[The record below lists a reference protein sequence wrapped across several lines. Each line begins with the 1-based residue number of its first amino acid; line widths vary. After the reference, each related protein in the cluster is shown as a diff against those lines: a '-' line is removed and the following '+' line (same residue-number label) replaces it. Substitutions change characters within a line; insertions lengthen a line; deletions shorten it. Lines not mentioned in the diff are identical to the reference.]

1 MQGLVEV
8 HFRCLIKG
16 LGKLSRYNKPK
27 KAFKMQTISARTSA
41 QLSALSIAAGV
52 FVATLAATLG
62 TAFDA
67 HAQSFPITANQRAS
81 ATQVAQTGIPV
92 EDLLPNAPDS
102 YVVKRGDTLWAIS
115 SMFLKSA
122 WHWPALWGMNLQDIK
137 NPHRIYPGQ
146 QLYLDKSNGRAALLI
161 GVRRQ
166 AAAGDGPPTN
176 TVILSPRIRSETL
189 ADASIPTLAS
199 HVIWPFLNEAII
211 VDEAEF
217 SGAPRIVA
225 TQEGRVLLS
234 RGDRAYARGQS
245 GSASSGKALSDAKG
259 EPFKYRIF
267 RNATPLKDP
276 TTRALLGYEA
286 QYVGR
291 AELVRGE
298 SVQQVTAK
306 DGKTST
312 EIVPATID
320 IVAAKEEMRV
330 GDRLVAE
337 TAAISQSYVPHAP
350 TLPISGQIVSVYG
363 SAVTY
368 AAENQVVVVNRGSKD
383 GLERGHVMA
392 ILKDGQVLNDRTDS
406 ARTQIKLPN
415 ERNGLLMVFRTFE
428 SLSYAL
434 VLQITDGV
442 KVGDRFANPN

>member
-1 MQGLVEV
+1 M
-8 HFRCLIKG
+8 HI
-16 LGKLSRYNKPK
+16 
-27 KAFKMQTISARTSA
+27 ISARTSS
-41 QLSALSIAAGV
+41 QLSAVAIAVGA
-52 FVATLAATLG
+52 FAATLG
-62 TAFDA
+62 AGFDA
-67 HAQSFPITANQRAS
+67 HAQNFPITANQRAS
-81 ATQVAQTGIPV
+81 ATQVAQTGIPL

-102 YVVKRGDTLWAIS
+102 YIVRRGDTLWAIS
-115 SMFLKSA
+115 GMFLKSA
-122 WHWPALWGMNLQDIK
+122 WRWPELWGMNLQDIK

-146 QLYLDKSNGRAALLI
+146 QLYLEKSNGRATLRT
-161 GVRRQ
+161 GQ
-166 AAAGDGPPTN
+166 AAAGDGPPTD
-176 TVILSPRIRSETL
+176 TVIVSPRTRSETL

-199 HVIWPFLNEAII
+199 RIIGPFLNEAII

-217 SGAPRIVA
+217 LRAPRIVA
-225 TQEGRVLLS
+225 AQEGRVLLS

-245 GSASSGKALSDAKG
+245 GGVGSENSGKALSDAKG
-259 EPFKYRIF
+259 EPFNYRIF
-267 RNATPLKDP
+267 RNATPLRDP
-276 TTRALLGYEA
+276 LTRAILGYEA
-286 QYVGR
+286 QYVGK

-306 DGKTST
+306 DGKTTT

-337 TAAISQSYVPHAP
+337 PPPASQNFVPHAP
-350 TLPISGQIVSVYG
+350 VSPISGQIVSVYG

-368 AAENQVVVVNRGSKD
+368 AAENQVVVVNRGTKD

-428 SLSYAL
+428 NLSYAL

-442 KVGDRFANPN
+442 KVGDRFTNPN

>member
-1 MQGLVEV
+1 MQ
-8 HFRCLIKG
+8 I
-16 LGKLSRYNKPK
+16 
-27 KAFKMQTISARTSA
+27 ISARTSA
-41 QLSALSIAAGV
+41 KLSAISIAAGV
-52 FVATLAATLG
+52 FAATLAATLG

-67 HAQSFPITANQRAS
+67 HAQNFPITANQRAS
-81 ATQVAQTGIPV
+81 ATQVAQTGIPL

-122 WHWPALWGMNLQDIK
+122 WRWPDLWGMNLQDIK

-146 QLYLDKSNGRAALLI
+146 QLYLDKSNGRATL
-161 GVRRQ
+161 RTSQ
-166 AAAGDGPPTN
+166 AAAGDGPPPD
-176 TVILSPRIRSETL
+176 TVIVSPRIRSGPL
-189 ADASIPTLAS
+189 ADASIPTLAA
-199 HVIWPFLNEAII
+199 HVIGPFLNEAII

-217 SGAPRIVA
+217 LRAPRIVA

-276 TTRALLGYEA
+276 TTGAILGYEA

-306 DGKTST
+306 DGKITT

-320 IVAAKEEMRV
+320 IVSAKEEMRV

-337 TAAISQSYVPHAP
+337 PAAISQSYVPHAP

-363 SAVTY
+363 SAVIY
-368 AAENQVVVVNRGSKD
+368 AAENRVVVVNRGSKD

-392 ILKDGQVLNDRTDS
+392 ILKDGQVLKDRTDS

>member
-1 MQGLVEV
+1 MQ
-8 HFRCLIKG
+8 I
-16 LGKLSRYNKPK
+16 
-27 KAFKMQTISARTSA
+27 ISARTSA
-41 QLSALSIAAGV
+41 QLSAISIAAGF

-67 HAQSFPITANQRAS
+67 HAQNFSITANQRAS
-81 ATQVAQTGIPV
+81 ATQVA
-92 EDLLPNAPDS
+92 
-102 YVVKRGDTLWAIS
+102 
-115 SMFLKSA
+115 
-122 WHWPALWGMNLQDIK
+122 
-137 NPHRIYPGQ
+137 
-146 QLYLDKSNGRAALLI
+146 
-161 GVRRQ
+161 
-166 AAAGDGPPTN
+166 AGDGPPTD
-176 TVILSPRIRSETL
+176 TVIVSPRIRSETL
-189 ADASIPTLAS
+189 ADASVPTLAS
-199 HVIWPFLNEAII
+199 HVIGPFLNEAMI

-217 SGAPRIVA
+217 LRAPRIVA

-245 GSASSGKALSDAKG
+245 GSAGSASSGKALSDVKG
-259 EPFKYRIF
+259 EPFNYRIF

-276 TTRALLGYEA
+276 TTRAILGYEA

-298 SVQQVTAK
+298 SVQQVTAR
-306 DGKTST
+306 DGKIST

-320 IVAAKEEMRV
+320 IVSAKEEMRV

-337 TAAISQSYVPHAP
+337 TAAISQSYVPRAP

-368 AAENQVVVVNRGSKD
+368 AAENQVVVINRGSKN

-392 ILKDGQVLNDRTDS
+392 ILKDSQVLNDRTDS

-415 ERNGLLMVFRTFE
+415 QRNGLLMVFRTFE

-442 KVGDRFANPN
+442 KVGDRFTNPN